1 MPETKAAYFQRS
13 LEDRNR
19 LLLQLANQYVDFA
32 RFDRNG
38 SDTLDNLELI
48 VNANEAE
55 PSLPLWQGCGVASNP
70 TPMSLDGIGLTNLVL
85 PMTNTATNLITVIH
99 ENAHALV
106 NMVDLYG
113 FDVGRLDLGSF
124 TCGDPDEKLFA
135 PSAWHKLHWGWI
147 TPTVVSKDGYYD
159 IRRAD
164 TTGDAFLL
172 YDPDRGTDDYFLL
185 ENRRMTPGTYDRGVS
200 AEGLVIWRIADDQ
213 LGLQLRRSV
222 SCAPPRRVETWNG
235 ANRRCPG
242 TMSQP
247 VVRRDGLKGR
257 GPRDRTAGEVVR
269 AYLDVS
275 GPGILVD
282 TYPLTVPA
290 GSTHRRTREHRRRP
304 DHEHRARRATPSSS
318 RPSTCRSAGR
328 CRKGHGSSA
337 PARSFARLIVTPDA
351 NAALGARAITISG
364 FSQQRL
370 PGVATDSPLTVEVV
384 LTPSK
389 VDLSAVGF
397 GAPAGSSRRCPSG

>member
-48 VNANEAE
+48 VNAHEAE

-124 TCGDPDEKLFA
+124 TCGDPNEKLFA

-185 ENRRMTPGTYDRGVS
+185 ENRRMT
-200 AEGLVIWRIADDQ
+200 Q
-213 LGLQLRRSV
+213 
-222 SCAPPRRVETWNG
+222 
-235 ANRRCPG
+235 
-242 TMSQP
+242 
-247 VVRRDGLKGR
+247 VR
-257 GPRDRTAGEVVR
+257 TTE
-269 AYLDVS
+269 
-275 GPGILVD
+275 
-282 TYPLTVPA
+282 
-290 GSTHRRTREHRRRP
+290 
-304 DHEHRARRATPSSS
+304 
-318 RPSTCRSAGR
+318 
-328 CRKGHGSSA
+328 
-337 PARSFARLIVTPDA
+337 
-351 NAALGARAITISG
+351 ARAA
-364 FSQQRL
+364 R
-370 PGVATDSPLTVEVV
+370 AW
-384 LTPSK
+384 
-389 VDLSAVGF
+389 
-397 GAPAGSSRRCPSG
+397 